1 MYICGMHVYYVY
13 SHPVEGSTPQEYI
26 FRTCGSFLSPSRAQ
40 YYDWDNNLCHR
51 FDWMDEN
58 QLSQVESDVEIPDTI
73 NASKAEYFVGFE
85 PEKLAKEVCMH
96 RV

>member
-1 MYICGMHVYYVY
+1 MINHNSTLCVHALTTKESAPWAICVHV
-13 SHPVEGSTPQEYI
+13 
-26 FRTCGSFLSPSRAQ
+26 LSPSNTQ

-85 PEKLAKEVCMH
+85 PEKLAKEVN
-96 RV
+96 

>member
-1 MYICGMHVYYVY
+1 MHVYYMY
-13 SHPVEGSTPQEYI
+13 SHPVKESSPQEYI
-26 FRTCGSFLSPSRAQ
+26 FCSSGSSLSPSHAQ

-51 FDWMDEN
+51 FDWMEEN

-85 PEKLAKEVCMH
+85 PEKLAEEVGIEFNVH
-96 RV
+96 